1 MSHESLSLSHE
12 TIKGRGSKMRYLKMT
27 TVPAV
32 LLASLLGG
40 MLGCATSAEDPRGGP
55 DKVANVEEAISAPR
69 APTPV
74 ASLKLTGGQV
84 IEFYDFGTAALVTE
98 TAAAYVSP
106 VLNSESLPAD
116 QLVGTWARLA
126 PTTPVPPALEDLQH
140 RLTRLPA
147 DLDAPKVAPLL
158 DTGGAKLGN
167 FGSAI
172 RSAPVGC
179 NNGCCDF
186 NWLAT
191 LSECKGGFSYNWFLY
206 NYGWTYANGSNVGL
220 YQGLVCSAIG
230 TSTYSVQLP
239 GAGGVWSVPQ
249 ATYRW
254 FHWSGS
260 RGSMSSTVNSSSN
273 SHLHTYCGG
282 IS

>member
-1 MSHESLSLSHE
+1 M
-12 TIKGRGSKMRYLKMT
+12 KGRGCKMRYPNIV

-32 LLASLLGG
+32 LLASVLGG
-40 MLGCATSAEDPRGGP
+40 VLGCATSAEDPSGDPGH
-55 DKVANVEEAISAPR
+55 VANVEAAISAPA

-84 IEFYDFGTAALVTE
+84 IEFYDFGDTALITE

-106 VLNSESLPAD
+106 VLNSKSSPAD
-116 QLVGTWARLA
+116 DLVGTWARLA
-126 PTTPVPPALEDLQH
+126 PRTPVPPALEDLQ
-140 RLTRLPA
+140 RRVASLPA
-147 DLDAPKVAPLL
+147 DSDARKVAPLL
-158 DTGGAKLGN
+158 DTGGAKGENL
-167 FGSAI
+167 GSAI

-191 LSECKGGFSYNWFLY
+191 LSECQGGLSYNWFLY
-206 NYGWTYANGSNVGL
+206 NYGWTYANGSNVGV
-220 YQGLVCSAIG
+220 YHGLVCSAQG

-239 GAGGVWSVPQ
+239 GSGGVWSVPQ

-254 FHWSGS
+254 FHWSGG